1 MVSNTLHMYRLEFR
15 QRFKMFPMQ
24 ISRILSLTPSCLVM
38 WPANSGHLSHCLQ
51 SVSLQFLRTTE
62 LCLRSRKSLLTGSS
76 PHVQFPS
83 HSDHR
88 SVLPGV
94 QCLKA
99 DVSYRLY
106 SFLIVH
112 DEKLSASMAILWW
125 EEESSVFKH

>member
-1 MVSNTLHMYRLEFR
+1 MVSNTLHMYRLEFA
-15 QRFKMFPMQ
+15 QRFKMIPMQ

-51 SVSLQFLRTTE
+51 SLSLQFPRTTE
-62 LCLRSRKSLLTGSS
+62 LCLRSRKSLPTESS
-76 PHVQFPS
+76 PYMQFPS

-106 SFLIVH
+106 SFLVH